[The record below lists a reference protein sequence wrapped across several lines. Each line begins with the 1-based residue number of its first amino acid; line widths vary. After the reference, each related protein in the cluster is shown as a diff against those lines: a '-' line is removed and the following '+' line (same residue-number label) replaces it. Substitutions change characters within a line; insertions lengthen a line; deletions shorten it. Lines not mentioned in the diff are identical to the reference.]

1 MKRHRLP
8 RELRFRI
15 NSLAYYRVKLLPN
28 LTGNRNAYL
37 LEKARLTIFA
47 AELLASGCTEAEVA
61 ERLRSRPMERGSM
74 LRKLLA
80 AVREME

>member
-1 MKRHRLP
+1 MQRPRLP

-15 NSLAYYRVKLLPN
+15 NSLAHYQAKLLPN
-28 LTGNRNAYL
+28 PTSSRSTYL
-37 LEKARLTIFA
+37 REKARLTIFA
-47 AELLASGCTEAEVA
+47 AELLVSGCTEAEVA
-61 ERLRSRPMERGSM
+61 ERLRSQRMERGSM

>member
-1 MKRHRLP
+1 MQRPRLP

-15 NSLAYYRVKLLPN
+15 NSLAHYRAKLQPN
-28 LTGNRNAYL
+28 PTGNRSAYL

-61 ERLRSRPMERGSM
+61 ERLRSRHMERGSM
-74 LRKLLA
+74 LRKLLT